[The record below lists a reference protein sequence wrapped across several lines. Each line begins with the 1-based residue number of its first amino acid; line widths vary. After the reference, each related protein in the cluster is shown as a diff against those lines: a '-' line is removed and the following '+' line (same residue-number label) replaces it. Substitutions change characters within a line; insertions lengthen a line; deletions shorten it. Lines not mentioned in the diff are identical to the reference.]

1 MENKVLASV
10 NGRDITEKDLELA
23 MARFPENRKSVLA
36 TEQGKKQLVEQLVAF
51 ELFYNHA
58 KDSGLEESPIY
69 KERLEV
75 VQKEILTQLAV
86 EDVLKAVEV
95 TDKDVEDYYNA
106 NKDMFKM
113 PEMVSARHILVD
125 TEDIAKE
132 VEEKIKG
139 GMPFE
144 DAATEY
150 STCPSKAQGGNL
162 GQFGK
167 GQMVPEFEE
176 AAFTLEIGTLS
187 EPVKTQFGYHLIKV
201 ESKKE
206 VEQKSLE
213 EVKGMIQAQL
223 LQEKQA
229 NEYMTFTEELKKK
242 YPTEIK

>member
-36 TEQGKKQLVEQLVAF
+36 TEQGRQQLVEQLVAF

-58 KDSGLEESPIY
+58 KDSGLEESEVY

-75 VQKEILTQLAV
+75 VRKEILTQLAV
-86 EDVLKAVEV
+86 EDVLKTVEV

-125 TEDIAKE
+125 TEEAAKE

-139 GMPFE
+139 GMSFA

-162 GQFGK
+162 GEFGK

-176 AAFTLEIGTLS
+176 AAFNLEIGALS
-187 EPVKTQFGYHLIKV
+187 EPVKTQFGYHLIEV

-206 VEQKSLE
+206 AEVKSLE

-242 YPTEIK
+242 YATEIK

>member
-36 TEQGKKQLVEQLVAF
+36 TEQGRQQLVEQLVAF

-58 KDSGLEESPIY
+58 KDSGLEESEVY
-69 KERLEV
+69 KERVEV
-75 VQKEILTQLAV
+75 VKKEILTQLAV
-86 EDVLKAVEV
+86 EDVLKTVEV

-113 PEMVSARHILVD
+113 PGMVSARHILVD
-125 TEDIAKE
+125 TEEAAKE
-132 VEEKIKG
+132 VEEKVKG
-139 GMPFE
+139 GMSFE

-162 GQFGK
+162 GQFGR

-176 AAFTLEIGTLS
+176 AAFTLEVGALS

-206 VEQKSLE
+206 AEQKSLE
-213 EVKGMIQAQL
+213 EVKDMIQAQL

-229 NEYMTFTEELKKK
+229 HEYMTFTEELKKK
-242 YPTEIK
+242 YATEIK